1 MAEVTPATGP
11 MDDEEL
17 AGWLET
23 RVTQAVGFAD
33 SKLSRQ
39 REIVGRYYDAEE
51 PKPFHK
57 GNSKYVSQDVFDA
70 VEAMTAQ
77 LVETFTGNAQ
87 PVKFTPV
94 GPKDIEEARIA
105 TEYTNYVVY
114 RQNPGYFVLQDVIRE
129 GLMFRVGVAQVYW
142 KKDIREVQEK
152 YPGIAPQAAMALLQ
166 QVQDLKEYDTEQN
179 DDGTIDLIVTREVD
193 RSQVIVEAVPQ
204 EEFGI
209 SPRAT
214 DIESAE
220 IVYRRAKKAKSDLLR
235 MGYKKSVID
244 EMWTDDK
251 VWLDT
256 DPELIQRFEQVD
268 DQSYLSVDDEMQDAR
283 RHILVYDVYTEL
295 DLEGTS
301 ISELYRIVYAGNRV
315 LEKEK
320 VARKPFIAYQPIRR
334 PHSFWGTAYA
344 ERVIPTQNARTILTR
359 AIMDHAVT
367 TTNPRY
373 KIMKG
378 AGEPQGT
385 DRAAC
390 RRLRD
395 HEPSRR
401 HCAPGSGTAEP
412 VHLPD
417 PANPG

>member
-1 MAEVTPATGP
+1 MAEVTPSTGP

-77 LVETFTGNAQ
+77 LIETFTGNSQ

-94 GPKDIEEARIA
+94 GPKDVEEARIA

-179 DDGTIDLIVTREVD
+179 DDGTIDLIVTRKVD
-193 RSQVIVEAVPQ
+193 QSQVIVEAVPQ

-220 IVYRRAKKAKSDLLR
+220 IVYRRAKKAKSDLIR
-235 MGYKKSVID
+235 MGYSKKVLDDI
-244 EMWTDDK
+244 WTDDK

-256 DPELIQRFEQVD
+256 DPELI
-268 DQSYLSVDDEMQDAR
+268 
-283 RHILVYDVYTEL
+283 
-295 DLEGTS
+295 
-301 ISELYRIVYAGNRV
+301 
-315 LEKEK
+315 
-320 VARKPFIAYQPIRR
+320 
-334 PHSFWGTAYA
+334 
-344 ERVIPTQNARTILTR
+344 
-359 AIMDHAVT
+359 
-367 TTNPRY
+367 
-373 KIMKG
+373 
-378 AGEPQGT
+378 
-385 DRAAC
+385 
-390 RRLRD
+390 
-395 HEPSRR
+395 
-401 HCAPGSGTAEP
+401 
-412 VHLPD
+412 HLF
-417 PANPG
+417 